1 MAPLSFSKTPYLHIS
16 LFGFSKIFMG
26 IVLHF
31 FLGFITSFLGTL
43 FPSMLSMT
51 TVKISI
57 KETQKK
63 AIYFAAGVSLIVI
76 IQAYIAVGFSK
87 ILIDN
92 PDYIMTLQQ
101 FGTVVFAA
109 LSVFFFI
116 KANRIKKKKL
126 SKNNRK
132 IKGFV
137 SGLLFSSLN
146 MFSIPFYFGVTST
159 LVMMHWYEFNMI
171 NNMVFV
177 LGSAL
182 GTFSLLFLYTSLAK
196 KIEKKIE
203 RLANQM
209 DLILGI
215 ITGLVV
221 IINLVNFLL

>member
-1 MAPLSFSKTPYLHIS
+1 
-16 LFGFSKIFMG
+16 MG
-26 IVLHF
+26 IILHF

-43 FPSMLSMT
+43 FPSMLNMT

-57 KETQKK
+57 KQSQKK
-63 AIYFAAGVSLIVI
+63 AIYFATGVSLIVI

-87 ILIDN
+87 ILINN
-92 PDYIMTLQQ
+92 PDYILTLQQ
-101 FGTVVFAA
+101 IGTVVFTG
-109 LSVFFFI
+109 LSIFFFYQ
-116 KANRIKKKKL
+116 ARTVKKKK
-126 SKNNRK
+126 SEGRNRK
-132 IKGFV
+132 VKGFV

-159 LVMMHWYEFNMI
+159 LVMIDWYEFNMI
-171 NNMVFV
+171 NNLLFV
-177 LGSAL
+177 LGSAI
-182 GTFSLLFLYTSLAK
+182 GTFSLLFLYARLAR

-221 IINLVNFLL
+221 IINLVNLLF